1 MSLEELLVVSA
12 PQVRIARGVVDVE
25 FTPTVPHCGASTLI
39 GLCGLDPALQ
49 PVLTRAQGCRS
60 AYASCAACPSAS
72 KSTSTSSPA
81 HTRASTQV
89 RLSLCS
95 CLRSAHATALSK

>member
-39 GLCGLDPALQ
+39 GLCGSDPAL
-49 PVLTRAQGCRS
+49 
-60 AYASCAACPSAS
+60 
-72 KSTSTSSPA
+72 
-81 HTRASTQV
+81 
-89 RLSLCS
+89 
-95 CLRSAHATALSK
+95 